1 MLRALKIHCC
11 ILQDEEDIPT
21 NMFSITAAKMLSNG
35 INETNYKSL
44 FQQITGLSMDGNDQ
58 ELTIPQTRVSF
69 GGIGMR
75 TRGNVFCLFGIFGH
89 FKCSRLFT

>member
-1 MLRALKIHCC
+1 
-11 ILQDEEDIPT
+11 
-21 NMFSITAAKMLSNG
+21 MFSITAAKMLSNG

-75 TRGNVFCLFGIFGH
+75 TRGNFF
-89 FKCSRLFT
+89 

>member
-1 MLRALKIHCC
+1 
-11 ILQDEEDIPT
+11 
-21 NMFSITAAKMLSNG
+21 MLSNG

-75 TRGNVFCLFGIFGH
+75 TRGNFF
-89 FKCSRLFT
+89 

>member
-1 MLRALKIHCC
+1 
-11 ILQDEEDIPT
+11 
-21 NMFSITAAKMLSNG
+21 MFSITAAKMLSNG

>member
-1 MLRALKIHCC
+1 
-11 ILQDEEDIPT
+11 
-21 NMFSITAAKMLSNG
+21 MLSNG

-58 ELTIPQTRVSF
+58 ELTIPQTGVSF